1 MSGLTPTIF
10 LVLGVVLINGVAG
23 RLGVPAP
30 ILLVVA
36 GVGAS
41 FIPGVPHG
49 NLDPDLVLNVLLPPL
64 LYAAA
69 VEGSVIAYRAL
80 LRPIVQLAVG
90 MVLVTAFVVALVTAW
105 LIPDLPF
112 AAALAL
118 GAIVAPPD
126 AVAAVAVARRAGLPQ
141 SVTTVLEGESLFNDA
156 TSLVLLK
163 VAIGGIAAGSMAWGR
178 ASVELVWATAGGILV
193 GLLCGVAVS
202 WLRRS
207 TSASLPVTAISLVV
221 PFVAHDLGDR
231 VGASGVLAVVVA
243 GLVLGF
249 RQPFDL
255 QPEVRLTLGATWG
268 TIRYVLEGAV
278 FALIGLELWT
288 ILTAPEEVGG
298 WSVVG
303 IAGAVLATVML
314 IRPLWIFVSS
324 YLLPRP
330 RRQPSTSDPAY
341 AVEPAPTGWRP
352 LAAVSWAGMRGVV
365 SLAAA
370 LGLPL
375 DTPFRNLLI
384 LCTLVVII
392 GTLGVQGV
400 TLPAVIRALRLPAG
414 PDLLTERLQAR
425 QLAGREI
432 RRRVEEE
439 IAQHGVPPKEA
450 ERLRSWISFR
460 SWQNLGDEQHR
471 ARGKDRDRPSLNTVT
486 LDSVAHWRRTLMSIE
501 RDVFVS
507 LRNSGR
513 ISEEVMRD
521 VEYGLD
527 LEEALLE
534 RRIDDATGHLD
545 QLRAERDQPGPT
557 AEETGGWL
565 AGFTGRPGEGP
576 RTMGGGQSSDAA
588 DRRRPSGT
596 VE

>member
-1 MSGLTPTIF
+1 MGGLTPTIF

-23 RLGVPAP
+23 RIGFPAP

-36 GVGAS
+36 GVAS
-41 FIPGVPHG
+41 SFVPGMPHG

-90 MVLVTAFVVALVTAW
+90 MVLVTAFVVALVATW
-105 LIPDLPF
+105 LIPELPF

-126 AVAAVAVARRAGLPQ
+126 AVAAVAVARRAGLPP

-163 VAIGGIAAGSMAWGR
+163 VAIGGIAAGSMAWGQ
-178 ASVELVWATAGGILV
+178 ASVELVWATVGGILV
-193 GLLCGVAVS
+193 GALCGLVVS
-202 WLRRS
+202 WLRRL

-231 VGASGVLAVVVA
+231 IGASGVLAVVVA

-268 TIRYVLEGAV
+268 TIRYVLEGVV

-288 ILTAPEEVGG
+288 ILTAPEEVSG
-298 WSVVG
+298 WSVVA
-303 IAGAVLATVML
+303 IAAVVLATVML
-314 IRPLWIFVSS
+314 VRPLWIFVSS

-330 RRQPSTSDPAY
+330 RRRPDDPAVDEGV
-341 AVEPAPTGWRP
+341 ASPVTGWRP

-375 DTPFRNLLI
+375 DTPSRNLLI
-384 LCTLVVII
+384 LCTLVVIL
-392 GTLGVQGV
+392 GTLGLQGA
-400 TLPAVIRALRLPAG
+400 TLPAVIRWLRLPAG
-414 PDLLTERLQAR
+414 PDLLTERLEAR

-432 RRRVEEE
+432 RRRVEEQ
-439 IAQHGVPPKEA
+439 ITTHGVPAREA

-460 SWQNLGDEQHR
+460 SWQNLGDED
-471 ARGKDRDRPSLNTVT
+471 RGRGRGRSSLDTVT

-521 VEYGLD
+521 VQYGLD
-527 LEEALLE
+527 LEEALLDQRTE
-534 RRIDDATGHLD
+534 AMSGHLD
-545 QLRAERDQPGPT
+545 QLRGQPADDPNGP
-557 AEETGGWL
+557 AP
-565 AGFTGRPGEGP
+565 A
-576 RTMGGGQSSDAA
+576 
-588 DRRRPSGT
+588 
-596 VE
+596 

>member
-1 MSGLTPTIF
+1 MTGLTPTIF

-23 RLGVPAP
+23 RIGFPAP

-90 MVLVTAFVVALVTAW
+90 MVLVSAFVVALVAAW

-193 GLLCGVAVS
+193 GLLCGVVVS

-278 FALIGLELWT
+278 FALIGLQLWT
-288 ILTAPEEVGG
+288 ILTAPEDIGP
-298 WSVVG
+298 WSVV
-303 IAGAVLATVML
+303 AVAAAVLATVML
-314 IRPLWIFVSS
+314 IRPIWIFITSF
-324 YLLPRP
+324 LLPRVGGGD
-330 RRQPSTSDPAY
+330 T
-341 AVEPAPTGWRP
+341 EGHEGWRP

-375 DTPFRNLLI
+375 DSPYRNLLI

-392 GTLGVQGV
+392 GTLGVQGA
-400 TLPAVIRALRLPAG
+400 TLPAVIRALRLPSG
-414 PDLLTERLQAR
+414 PDLLTERREAR
-425 QLAGREI
+425 HLAGQEI
-432 RRRVEEE
+432 RRRVEDE
-439 IAQHGVPPKEA
+439 ISTHQLPPREA
-450 ERLRSWISFR
+450 ERLRTWISFR
-460 SWQNLGDEQHR
+460 SWQNLGDED
-471 ARGKDRDRPSLNTVT
+471 AGRGRPRGSLDTQT

-507 LRNSGR
+507 LRNSGQ

-521 VEYGLD
+521 VQYGLD

-545 QLRAERDQPGPT
+545 QLRAERDEPGPT

-565 AGFTGRPGEGP
+565 AGLGGRPG
-576 RTMGGGQSSDAA
+576 DI
-588 DRRRPSGT
+588 RRDGTRRSAHPGTDGPSGT
-596 VE
+596 VEQ